1 MSYMVMECHPGYVI
15 LLDEEGRFLR
25 AANIRYEV
33 GQTVYDPVL
42 MKESADT
49 ERRKIRTIYSALAAI
64 AACLIMVFGISSYQ
78 NYIQPYSYI
87 YMSINPEVQI
97 DLNRN
102 GTVVGISGKNED
114 GETLIDGYS
123 GNGKDKVTVADEL
136 IDRAME
142 MGFLSDGGNVSF
154 AIDSPEDELY
164 KEYEEELSAGVVEYL
179 DGRITISIEVYD
191 YKNGPKNEEN
201 TPADAADDPGGKED
215 DVYEPIV
222 ITVPATPT
230 PTTTEAATPTPAN
243 TPVPTP
249 AVNTPAVPKPTTAP
263 TTPVPTAAPATPAP
277 TMPPAPAD
285 TDYGPGSDGVT
296 DFYDGNTDYDPG
308 NSGGN
313 NYGDGADGSNYGEDG
328 GNSGYDDGSN
338 YED

>member
-25 AANIRYEV
+25 AANFCYEV

-42 MKESADT
+42 MKESADP
-49 ERRKIRTIYSALAAI
+49 ERRKLRVIYSSLAAI

-97 DLNRN
+97 DLNRS
-102 GTVVGISGKNED
+102 GTVVGLYGKNGD
-114 GETLIDGYS
+114 GEKLIEGYS
-123 GNGKDKVTVADEL
+123 GDGKDKVTVADEL
-136 IDRAME
+136 IDRAVE

-154 AIDSPEDELY
+154 AIDSPDDELY
-164 KEYEEELSAGVVEYL
+164 KKYEEELSDGVAEYL
-179 DGRITISIEVYD
+179 EGRITVSIEVYD
-191 YKNGPKNEEN
+191 YRTGPKDEEN
-201 TPADAADDPGGKED
+201 EPDDVADDSDDKED

-222 ITVPATPT
+222 ITIPATPT
-230 PTTTEAATPTPAN
+230 PTQTEAATPAPTNIPDPAHTSTP
-243 TPVPTP
+243 TPVQ
-249 AVNTPAVPKPTTAP
+249 TAP
-263 TTPVPTAAPATPAP
+263 LTTPEPTAPPATPVPTAPSV
-277 TMPPAPAD
+277 PAD

-308 NSGGN
+308 NAGGS
-313 NYGDGADGSNYGEDG
+313 NYGGSDDGSNYGEDG
-328 GNSGYDDGSN
+328 GNSGYDNESD
-338 YED
+338 YDD

>member
-25 AANIRYEV
+25 AANFRYEI

-42 MKESADT
+42 MKESADM

-97 DLNRN
+97 DLNRG
-102 GTVVGISGKNED
+102 GTVVGLSGKNED
-114 GETLIDGYS
+114 GEKLIEGYS

-164 KEYEEELSAGVVEYL
+164 KEYEEELSAGVAEYL
-179 DGRITISIEVYD
+179 EGRITISIEVYD
-191 YKNGPKNEEN
+191 YKTGPKSEEN
-201 TPADAADDPGGKED
+201 TPADAVDDPGGKED

-230 PTTTEAATPTPAN
+230 PTQTEAATPTPAN
-243 TPVPTP
+243 TP
-249 AVNTPAVPKPTTAP
+249 
-263 TTPVPTAAPATPAP
+263 TPAP
-277 TMPPAPAD
+277 TQNVTAPVSGDSDYDGATDYND
-285 TDYGPGSDGVT
+285 TDYGAGSDGVT
-296 DFYDGNTDYDPG
+296 DFYDGNTEYDPG

-313 NYGDGADGSNYGEDG
+313 NYGDGDDGSNYGEDG

-338 YED
+338 YDD